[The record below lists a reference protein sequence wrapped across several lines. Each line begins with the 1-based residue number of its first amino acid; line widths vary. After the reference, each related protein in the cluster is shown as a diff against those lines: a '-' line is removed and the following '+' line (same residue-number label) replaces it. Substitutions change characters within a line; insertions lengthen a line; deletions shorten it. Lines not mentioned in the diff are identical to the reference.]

1 MSNKIQSC
9 FVFWSIL
16 QQVPIHWQ
24 NMNFKRKTTQYIR
37 DQELLNH
44 KTWVVSLDYSRWHS
58 NSHGDMIAEY
68 NIVVVVVVDDQ
79 ISGPSRGEEQHL
91 LQGFPNNHMHIGG
104 ADSNLRSGKTPRDD
118 KESSFSRGHILGK
131 AGRYGSFECR
141 AGNTMPLGLSGVVGI
156 YHTLPLSNTLMEGS
170 ACRCC
175 KPDWRAAR
183 GSTVAAAADII
194 RAAPDSLRFG
204 DSYRIETEA
213 HGLSMR
219 SLMKCSSVV
228 GGSCRSCCMRVRRL
242 MVWENQW
249 LHNVL
254 PV

>member
-1 MSNKIQSC
+1 MSNKIHSC
-9 FVFWSIL
+9 FVFLSIL

-37 DQELLNH
+37 AQELLNH
-44 KTWVVSLDYSRWHS
+44 KTWVVSPGYSRWHS
-58 NSHGDMIAEY
+58 NSCGYMIAE
-68 NIVVVVVVDDQ
+68 NNVVVVVVDQ
-79 ISGPSRGEEQHL
+79 ISGPSREKEQHL
-91 LQGFPNNHMHIGG
+91 LRGFPNNHTHIGG

-141 AGNTMPLGLSGVVGI
+141 AGNTMPLGLTRVVGI
-156 YHTLPLSNTLMEGS
+156 YHTLPLSNTLTEGS
-170 ACRCC
+170 VCTCCR
-175 KPDWRAAR
+175 PDWRAAR
-183 GSTVAAAADII
+183 GSTVAAADII
-194 RAAPDSLRFG
+194 RAAPDALRFG
-204 DSYRIETEA
+204 GSYRIETEA
-213 HGLSMR
+213 HDLSMR

-228 GGSCRSCCMRVRRL
+228 GGGCRSCCMRVRRL

-249 LHNVL
+249 LHNVR